1 VPEEEVVK
9 LHCHDCGNVA
19 SLDHGP
25 DPTTSGGGCGVCG
38 SANWSEEPDAPAPVT
53 TVYMKP
59 SFTPESYQLEAA
71 RWLSRRKRGLVQAPA
86 GAGKTIL
93 AAMALDFAIRARQRD
108 RAVRIGWVCNTRE
121 QKEQGLAAIGRFE
134 SILAQRA
141 QGMANLRVECAAAAA
156 DWSDRDVLVVDE
168 AHHLMAPEWLK
179 QVGACPGAIWGM
191 TATPEVEDEFRDR
204 ALIDFFQ
211 RQLFVVPRE
220 AVQNRLVKAR
230 VVMLRD
236 SDDNGEQM
244 KREIDK
250 LVVKLSRFSSQD
262 EAFRNAC
269 WQVVRSTGIAHNA
282 QRNRAGI
289 ERATHHVNR
298 GEQVLVLVNDIEHGA
313 FVAEAVPRA
322 HYCNSKMG
330 VKKRREVLEGFRTGE
345 LKCLV
350 ATSLADEGL
359 DLPMARVLVL
369 LSGGRSRVKAEQ
381 RTGRV
386 LRAFAGKEE
395 GLIYDFL
402 DLQHPLMAKQAR
414 ARISLY
420 RELGYLVQREDG
432 VELPLA

>member
-1 VPEEEVVK
+1 VSDFVPER
-9 LHCHDCGNVA
+9 
-19 SLDHGP
+19 
-25 DPTTSGGGCGVCG
+25 
-38 SANWSEEPDAPAPVT
+38 
-53 TVYMKP
+53 
-59 SFTPESYQLEAA
+59 YQTEAA
-71 RWLSRRKRGLVQAPA
+71 TWLHRKRRGLVQAPA
-86 GAGKTIL
+86 GAGKTLL
-93 AAMALDFAIRARQRD
+93 AALALDMAIRARQRD

-121 QKEQGLAAIGRFE
+121 QREQGLAAIGRFE

-141 QGMANLRVECAAAAA
+141 QGLANLKVECAAAGT

-168 AHHLMAPEWLK
+168 AHHLMAPEWLR
-179 QVGACPGAIWGM
+179 QVGACPGAVWGM
-191 TATPEVEDEFRDR
+191 TATTEVEDEFRDR
-204 ALIDFFQ
+204 ALLDFFQ
-211 RQLFVVPRE
+211 QQLFVVPRE
-220 AVQNRLVKAR
+220 AVQSRLVKAR
-230 VVMLRD
+230 VVMLKD
-236 SDDNGEQM
+236 TDDNGAQI
-244 KREIDK
+244 KREIER
-250 LVVKLSRFSSQD
+250 LAAKLSRFSTQD

-269 WQVVRSTGIAHNA
+269 WQVVRSTGISANA
-282 QRNRAGI
+282 LRNRAGI
-289 ERATHHVNR
+289 ERATAHVLK

-330 VKKRREVLEGFRTGE
+330 VKKRRAALEGFRSGE

-386 LRAFAGKEE
+386 LRAFVGKEE

-414 ARISLY
+414 ARVGLY
-420 RELGYLVQREDG
+420 RELGYLVTREDG
-432 VELPLA
+432 TELPLA